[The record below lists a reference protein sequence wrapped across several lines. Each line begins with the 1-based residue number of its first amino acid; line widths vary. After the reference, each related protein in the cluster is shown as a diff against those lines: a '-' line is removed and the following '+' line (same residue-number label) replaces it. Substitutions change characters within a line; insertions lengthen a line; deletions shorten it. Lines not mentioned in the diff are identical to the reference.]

1 MMLVYR
7 VKLVYKVK
15 LVYRVKPAW
24 CLHAVL
30 LIVDKLVA
38 REPML
43 SDSDKQTGV
52 TTVAV
57 ADEKPVHSTPADT
70 TNNNANAGL

>member
-1 MMLVYR
+1 M
-7 VKLVYKVK
+7 
-15 LVYRVKPAW
+15 YRVKPAW
-24 CLHAVL
+24 CLHVVL
-30 LIVDKLVA
+30 LIVDKPVS

-52 TTVAV
+52 ATVAI
-57 ADEKPVHSTPADT
+57 ADEKPLYSTPADT